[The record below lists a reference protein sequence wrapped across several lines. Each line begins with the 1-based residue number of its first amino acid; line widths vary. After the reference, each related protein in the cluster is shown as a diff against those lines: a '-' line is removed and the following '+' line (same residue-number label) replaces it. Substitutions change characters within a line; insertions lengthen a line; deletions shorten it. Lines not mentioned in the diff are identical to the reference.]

1 MSRNIASC
9 QEKNEMSQGRGD
21 EIEWMRIR
29 WRMCEVC
36 ELTFFKQKMFLL
48 RVSRSAFYRSVFYF
62 RLFWCSCAAVLILL
76 HTFQRVTWPD
86 LYAWDVIG
94 SLPRAW
100 GCGVSVRGLSSSRRA
115 SRHVSVACA
124 GISYIS
130 CWEFLHIL
138 DWMDVIYAMD
148 WGRSL
153 RGQVMSYQSFN
164 HSPRRQG

>member
-1 MSRNIASC
+1 MIFLSKKCSFCVFQKVYFIAA
-9 QEKNEMSQGRGD
+9 
-21 EIEWMRIR
+21 
-29 WRMCEVC
+29 
-36 ELTFFKQKMFLL
+36 L
-48 RVSRSAFYRSVFYF
+48 FYF
-62 RLFWCSCAAVLILL
+62 RLFWCSYAADLTLL

-100 GCGVSVRGLSSSRRA
+100 GCGVSGRGLSSSRRA

-153 RGQVMSYQSFN
+153 KGQVMSYQSFN